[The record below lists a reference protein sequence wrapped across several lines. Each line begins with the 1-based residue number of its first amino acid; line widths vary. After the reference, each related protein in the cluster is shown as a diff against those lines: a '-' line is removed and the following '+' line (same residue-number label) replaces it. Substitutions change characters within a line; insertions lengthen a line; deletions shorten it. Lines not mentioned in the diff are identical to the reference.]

1 MNVVISH
8 KQDTNFLKDGV
19 YEIVGIN
26 NNIVDIK
33 CIDKIVKVDINDT
46 DFTFIFNKF
55 DRLLLLPC
63 NIGDTVYKVVYNHCC
78 TDPTLDYYD
87 ILTTKFNLD
96 MINEVGHSV
105 FTSLESA
112 KSEFKRRTTNKI
124 SSI

>member
-1 MNVVISH
+1 MNVAISH
-8 KQDTNFLKDGV
+8 KQDNNFLKDGV

-87 ILTTKFNLD
+87 ILTTKFNLN

-105 FTSLESA
+105 FTSLEDA
-112 KSEFKRRTTNKI
+112 KVELKCRTTNKI